1 MAAESF
7 DRALAL
13 VLDLEGGFVQDS
25 RDPGGATKYG
35 ITRATLARAR
45 GRPASV
51 AEVRALTRQEAG
63 AIYRKSYWSAVG
75 GDMLPAGLDLAT
87 FDLGINS
94 GPAHAIKA
102 LQTALGLTA
111 GGGLGP
117 ATHAALAVCDPAAIV
132 RRMTADRLGFMR
144 RLSTW
149 TAFGR
154 GWTARVTRV
163 ERESLALARGSPAVP
178 AHRPPVALTLVSTLV
193 NQEGP
198 TMDTTKSVLASRTV
212 WANLIGLASVGF
224 GVIGVDTSHVDAGG
238 LAEAMSQI
246 VAGISFVAS
255 TVFRVRATKQIGSP
269 TS

>member
-13 VLDLEGGFVQDS
+13 VLELEGGFVADP
-25 RDPGGATKYG
+25 RDPGGATNHG

-51 AEVRALTRQEAG
+51 ADVKALTRAEAG
-63 AIYRKSYWSAVG
+63 AIYRHSYWAEIG
-75 GDMLPAGLDLAT
+75 GDALPAGLDLAI
-87 FDLGINS
+87 FDFGVNS
-94 GPAHAIKA
+94 GPARAIEA
-102 LQTALGLTA
+102 LQTALGLKA
-111 GGGLGP
+111 DGRIGP
-117 ATHAALAVCDPAAIV
+117 ATLAALAACDPAATI
-132 RRMTADRLGFMR
+132 RRVTVDRLGFMR

-149 TAFGR
+149 AAFGR

-163 ERESLALARGSPAVP
+163 ERESLALARASPAAP
-178 AHRPPVALTLVSTLV
+178 SRPVSLVSTSV

-212 WANLIGLASVGF
+212 WANLIGLASVAF
-224 GVIGVDTSHVDAGG
+224 GIIGVDTSNVDAGG

-246 VAGISFVAS
+246 VAGASFVAS
-255 TVFRVRATKQIGSP
+255 TFFRVRATKQIGSP
-269 TS
+269 AG

>member
-13 VLDLEGGFVQDS
+13 VLDLEGGFVADP

-51 AEVRALTRQEAG
+51 ADVKALTRQEAG
-63 AIYRKSYWSAVG
+63 AIYRRSYWAQVG
-75 GDMLPAGLDLAT
+75 GDALPPGLDLAI
-87 FDLGINS
+87 FDFGVNS
-94 GPAHAIKA
+94 GPARAIKA
-102 LQTALGLTA
+102 LQSALGVA
-111 GGGLGP
+111 ADGRLGP
-117 ATHAALAVCDPAAIV
+117 ATRAAIAACDPAATV
-132 RRMTADRLGFMR
+132 RRVTADRLGFMR

-163 ERESLALARGSPAVP
+163 ERESLALARASPAVP
-178 AHRPPVALTLVSTLV
+178 VALVSTV

-198 TMDTTKSVLASRTV
+198 VMDTTKSVLASRTV
-212 WANLIGLASVGF
+212 WANLIGLASVAF
-224 GVIGVDTSHVDAGG
+224 GVIGVDTSNVDAGG

-246 VAGISFVAS
+246 VAGASFVAS
-255 TVFRVRATKQIGSP
+255 TVFRVRATKQIGAPS
-269 TS
+269 T

>member
-13 VLDLEGGFVQDS
+13 VLELEGGFVADP
-25 RDPGGATKYG
+25 RDPGGATRYG
-35 ITRATLARAR
+35 VTRATLARAR

-51 AEVRALTRQEAG
+51 ADVKALTRQEAG
-63 AIYRKSYWSAVG
+63 AIYRRFYWAEVG
-75 GDMLPAGLDLAT
+75 GDALPAGLDLAI
-87 FDLGINS
+87 FDFGVNS
-94 GPAHAIKA
+94 GPARAIKA
-102 LQTALGLTA
+102 LQSALGVTA
-111 GGGLGP
+111 DGRLGP
-117 ATHAALAVCDPAAIV
+117 VTRAALAACDPAATV
-132 RRMTADRLGFMR
+132 RRVTADRLGFMR

-163 ERESLALARGSPAVP
+163 ERESLALARASPSLA
-178 AHRPPVALTLVSTLV
+178 ARPLALVSIPV

-198 TMDTTKSVLASRTV
+198 VMDTTKSVLASRTV
-212 WANLIGLASVGF
+212 WANLIGLASVAF
-224 GVIGVDTSHVDAGG
+224 GVIGVDTSNVDAGG

-255 TVFRVRATKQIGSP
+255 TIFRVQATKQIGTPAS
-269 TS
+269 

>member
-13 VLDLEGGFVQDS
+13 VLELEGGFVADP
-25 RDPGGATKYG
+25 RDPGGATRYG

-51 AEVRALTRQEAG
+51 ADVRALTRQEAG
-63 AIYRKSYWSAVG
+63 AIYRRSYWAEVG
-75 GDMLPAGLDLAT
+75 GDALPAGLDLAI
-87 FDLGINS
+87 FDFGVNS
-94 GPAHAIKA
+94 GPARAIKA
-102 LQTALGLTA
+102 LQSALGVEA
-111 GGGLGP
+111 DGRLGP
-117 ATHAALAVCDPAAIV
+117 ATRAALAACDPAAIV
-132 RRMTADRLGFMR
+132 RRVTADRLGWMR

-163 ERESLALARGSPAVP
+163 ERESLALARASPAAP
-178 AHRPPVALTLVSTLV
+178 ARAFSLLSPLD
-193 NQEGP
+193 QEGP
-198 TMDTTKSVLASRTV
+198 VMDTTKSVLASRTV
-212 WANLIGLASVGF
+212 WANLIGLASVAF
-224 GVIGVDTSHVDAGG
+224 GVIGVDTSNVDAGG

-255 TVFRVRATKQIGSP
+255 TIFRVQATKQIGTPAS
-269 TS
+269 

>member
-13 VLDLEGGFVQDS
+13 VLDLEGGFVADP
-25 RDPGGATKYG
+25 RDPGGATRYG
-35 ITRATLARAR
+35 ITRATLSRAR

-51 AEVRALTRQEAG
+51 ADVKALTRAEAG
-63 AIYRKSYWSAVG
+63 AIYRKSYWAEVG
-75 GDMLPAGLDLAT
+75 GDALPPGLDLAI
-87 FDLGINS
+87 FDFGVNS
-94 GPAHAIKA
+94 GPARAIKA
-102 LQTALGLTA
+102 LQDALGVTA
-111 GGGLGP
+111 DGRLGP
-117 ATHAALAVCDPAAIV
+117 ATRAALASCDPAATV
-132 RRMTADRLGFMR
+132 RRVTADRLGFMR

-163 ERESLALARGSPAVP
+163 ERESLALARASPSPA
-178 AHRPPVALTLVSTLV
+178 ARPLALVSIPV

-198 TMDTTKSVLASRTV
+198 VMDTTKSVLASRTV
-212 WANLIGLASVGF
+212 WANLIGLASVAF
-224 GVIGVDTSHVDAGG
+224 GVIGVDTSNVDAGG

-255 TVFRVRATKQIGSP
+255 TIFRVQATKQIGTPAS
-269 TS
+269 